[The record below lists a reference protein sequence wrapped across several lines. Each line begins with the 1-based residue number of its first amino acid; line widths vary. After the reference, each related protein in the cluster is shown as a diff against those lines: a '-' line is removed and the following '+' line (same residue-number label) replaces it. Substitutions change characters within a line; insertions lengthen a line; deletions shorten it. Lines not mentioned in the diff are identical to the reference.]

1 MFHNL
6 SPFAKHKTD
15 AKRMQWG
22 FGTAK
27 TDAKRMQQKGQK
39 MKQFSDRYISSLKP
53 RDKKY
58 TVRENRGFAIQILPS
73 GSKTFMYIFELN
85 KQKGYFHLGTYPST
99 SLADA
104 RIAYND
110 AFNLVKR
117 GIDPRDE
124 KKTAAEEKEKTATA
138 AAREA
143 EALIAATTHL
153 EKYTFDTLV
162 KDGVPENFAPTTVEQ
177 LAGVWFVKYSKENHS
192 ERWQGSA
199 ISCIKVHILP
209 NIGQMEITAVRH
221 KHAVSFIE
229 KIATTVPGSAR
240 NTMKFARQMF
250 KYACR
255 QEWAEIQPF
264 IEITEAVPK
273 IAQKPD
279 ERHLDDEEIVKAW
292 DEINKASSC
301 HEIKRALKLILV
313 TAQRPGEV
321 AQMHRDQ
328 VKGRWWTIP
337 SEVAGKNEREHR
349 VYLTDTALEL
359 IGNGKSFI
367 FSSDKG
373 KRGHLSENSL
383 SQAINRGYLSDEV
396 IKVVGNRKIKARKEP
411 YFGMKPWSPHDLRR
425 TARTNMARV
434 GVLDEVGEE
443 VVNHIK
449 PGVVGVYNK
458 YRYDKEKKDALLKW
472 EELLLEILKS
482 TPETL

>member
-1 MFHNL
+1 MPEFKGKFTDFYL
-6 SPFAKHKTD
+6 KALKTKVSKNPPIKEYD
-15 AKRMQWG
+15 LREGHG
-22 FGTAK
+22 FGIRVRK
-27 TDAKRMQQKGQK
+27 TGVIT
-39 MKQFSDRYISSLKP
+39 FFYIYHFDGTRKFLNLGIYGLPPDISL
-53 RDKKY
+53 
-58 TVRENRGFAIQILPS
+58 S
-73 GSKTFMYIFELN
+73 
-85 KQKGYFHLGTYPST
+85 
-99 SLADA
+99 DA
-104 RIAYND
+104 RQKHAA
-110 AFNLVKR
+110 AFSQVKS
-117 GIDPRDE
+117 GIDPHDLKKAAADE
-124 KKTAAEEKEKTATA
+124 KANIALEAAQKAEA
-138 AAREA
+138 AAD
-143 EALIAATTHL
+143 AANQL
-153 EKYTFDTLV
+153 EKYTFESLL

-209 NIGQMEITAVRH
+209 NIGQMEISTVRH
-221 KHAVSFIE
+221 KHAVTLIQ

-250 KYACR
+250 KYAYR

-264 IEITEAVPK
+264 IEITESVPK
-273 IAQKPD
+273 IAPKAD
-279 ERHLDDEEIVKAW
+279 ERHLDDDEVVKAW
-292 DEINKASSC
+292 AEINKASSC

-328 VKGRWWTIP
+328 IKGRWWTIP

-359 IGNGKSFI
+359 IGNGKGYI
-367 FSSDKG
+367 FASDKG

-383 SQAINRGYLSDEV
+383 SQAINRGYLSDDV
-396 IKVVGNRKIKARKEP
+396 VKVVGNRKIKARKEP

-458 YRYDKEKKDALLKW
+458 YRYDKEKQDALLKW
-472 EELLLEILKS
+472 EALLLEILANKQ
-482 TPETL
+482 PNNQ

>member
-1 MFHNL
+1 M
-6 SPFAKHKTD
+6 
-15 AKRMQWG
+15 G
-22 FGTAK
+22 
-27 TDAKRMQQKGQK
+27 
-39 MKQFSDRYISSLKP
+39 KQFTEKAIAAAKPKSSRYYL
-53 RDKKY
+53 
-58 TVRENRGFAIQILPS
+58 REGRGFALQILPS
-73 GSKTFMYIFELN
+73 GAKAFVYLFELN
-85 KQKGYFHLGTYPST
+85 KSKGYVLLGHYPDC
-99 SLADA
+99 SLSDA

-110 AFNLVKR
+110 AFKLVKR
-117 GIDPRDE
+117 GIDPREE
-124 KKTAAEEKEKTATA
+124 KKAATEEKAK

-143 EALIAATTHL
+143 VQEAEAAAAAATHL

-162 KDGVPENFAPTTVEQ
+162 AEGVPENFVPTTVEQ
-177 LAGVWFVKYSKENHS
+177 LAGVWFVNYSKENHS

-199 ISCIKVHILP
+199 VSCIKVHILP
-209 NIGQMEITAVRH
+209 GIGQMEIAAVRH
-221 KHAVSFIE
+221 KHAVSLIQ
-229 KIATTVPGSAR
+229 KIASTVPGSAR

-264 IEITEAVPK
+264 IEITESVPK
-273 IAQKPD
+273 IAPKAD
-279 ERHLDDEEIVKAW
+279 ERHLDDDEVVKAW
-292 DEINKASSC
+292 DEISKSASSR
-301 HEIKRALKLILV
+301 EIKRALKLILV

-328 VKGRWWTIP
+328 IKGKWWTIP
-337 SEVAGKNEREHR
+337 AEVAGKNEREHR

-359 IGNGKSFI
+359 IGEGKGYI
-367 FSSDKG
+367 FPSGRG
-373 KRGHLSENSL
+373 KRGHVSQNAL

-396 IKVVGNRKIKARKEP
+396 VKVVGNRKIKARKEP

-458 YRYDKEKKDALLKW
+458 YRYDNEKKDALIKW
-472 EELLLEILKS
+472 ENLLLEILKTKPVEGNCHQGS
-482 TPETL
+482 C

>member
-1 MFHNL
+1 M
-6 SPFAKHKTD
+6 
-15 AKRMQWG
+15 G
-22 FGTAK
+22 
-27 TDAKRMQQKGQK
+27 
-39 MKQFSDRYISSLKP
+39 KQFTEKAIAAAKPKSARYYL
-53 RDKKY
+53 
-58 TVRENRGFAIQILPS
+58 REGRGFALQILPS
-73 GSKTFMYIFELN
+73 GAKAFVYLFELN
-85 KQKGYFHLGTYPST
+85 KSKGYVLLGHYPDC

-110 AFNLVKR
+110 AYKLVKR
-117 GIDPRDE
+117 GIDPRDQ
-124 KKTAAEEKEKTATA
+124 KKAVAEEKAN

-143 EALIAATTHL
+143 AQEAEAAVAAVTHL
-153 EKYTFDTLV
+153 EKYTFDTLL
-162 KDGVPENFAPTTVEQ
+162 KEGVPENFVPTTVEQ
-177 LAGVWFVKYSKENHS
+177 LAGVWFVNYSKENHS

-199 ISCIKVHILP
+199 VSCIKVHILP
-209 NIGQMEITAVRH
+209 GIGQMEIAAVRH
-221 KHAVSFIE
+221 KHAVTLIQR
-229 KIATTVPGSAR
+229 IASTVPGSAR

-264 IEITEAVPK
+264 IEITESVPK
-273 IAQKPD
+273 IAPKAD
-279 ERHLDDEEIVKAW
+279 ERHLDDDEVVKAW
-292 DEINKASSC
+292 EEISKSASSL
-301 HEIKRALKLILV
+301 EIKRALKLILV

-328 VKGRWWTIP
+328 IKGRWWTIP

-349 VYLTDTALEL
+349 VYLTVTALKL
-359 IGNGKSFI
+359 IGDGKGYI
-367 FSSDKG
+367 FPSGRG
-373 KRGHLSENSL
+373 KRGHVSQNAL

-396 IKVVGNRKIKARKEP
+396 VKIVGNRNIKARKEP

-458 YRYDKEKKDALLKW
+458 YRYDNEKKDALLRW
-472 EELLLEILKS
+472 EGLLLEILNNK
-482 TPETL
+482 TVGEEDFAEVV